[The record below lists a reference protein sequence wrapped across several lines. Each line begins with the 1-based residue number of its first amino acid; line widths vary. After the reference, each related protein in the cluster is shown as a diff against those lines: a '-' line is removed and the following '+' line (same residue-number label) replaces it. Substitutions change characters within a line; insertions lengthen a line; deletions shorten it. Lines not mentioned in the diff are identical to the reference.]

1 MGYIVSNL
9 ERISG
14 LVSRRIT
21 LLGAGPMSKF
31 SVDAIVELSNF
42 YNLPIAMIPSRR
54 QIECRELG
62 GGYVENWSTEE
73 FAEYVRTNDKGGNVL
88 LSRDHCGPWQL
99 EQVNKNGLPNT
110 LEEEMKLVKIS
121 IEADIKSGFD
131 LIHLDP
137 SLGFKHGLNKDEVR
151 EIVYELIHF
160 CETIRTSEILY
171 EIGTEEQ
178 VYSSSEDV
186 ETELKIIL
194 RDLKSK
200 ALPIPIFY
208 VHQTGTKVVER
219 RNVGNFDNPLDSK
232 GYLPASFNLPR
243 VSKLCELN
251 GVWLKEHNADY
262 MSNEALKWHPRFG
275 IHAANVAPEFGYIE
289 TQTIINLANM
299 TSSDDLVEIM
309 IDKVNSLG
317 KWKKWMLENSESDEF
332 EKMLIAGHYHFSED
346 WHIEWRSELRS
357 RLNKIDVNLDSYIF
371 TEVKKSINRY
381 LEYFGYAS

>member
-160 CETIRTSEILY
+160 CETIKTSEILY

-178 VYSSSEDV
+178 VYSSSENV
-186 ETELKIIL
+186 ESELKIIL

-357 RLNKIDVNLDSYIF
+357 RLNKIDVDLDSYIF

>member
-1 MGYIVSNL
+1 MSKLSKIQEL
-9 ERISG
+9 IS
-14 LVSRRIT
+14 RKIT

-31 SVDAIVELSNF
+31 SIDAIIHLSNF
-42 YNLPIAMIPSRR
+42 YKLPIAIIPSRR

-73 FAEYVRTNDKGGNVL
+73 FAQYVRFNDKGGNVL

-99 EQVNKNGLPNT
+99 EQLGKGGVPNT
-110 LEEEMKLVKIS
+110 LEEEMDLVKKS
-121 IEADIKSGFD
+121 IEADINSGFD

-137 SLGFKHGLNKDEVR
+137 SLGFKHGLNKNEIR
-151 EIVYELIHF
+151 EIVYELINF
-160 CETIRTSEILY
+160 CETIKTSEILY

-186 ETELKIIL
+186 ESELKVIL
-194 RDLKSK
+194 SDLERMG
-200 ALPIPIFY
+200 LPKPIFY

-243 VSKLCELN
+243 VTKLCEVN

-262 MSNEALKWHPRFG
+262 LSDEALRWHPRFG

-289 TQTIINLANM
+289 TQTIVDLAIM
-299 TSSDDLVEIM
+299 TSSHDLIEIM
-309 IDKVNSLG
+309 VEKVISSG
-317 KWKKWMLENSESDEF
+317 RWRKWMLENSDADEL
-332 EKMLIAGHYHFSED
+332 EKVLIAGHYQFSEN
-346 WHIEWRSELRS
+346 WHTDWRSELRA
-357 RLNKIDVNLDSYIF
+357 RLKKIDIDLDDYIYQK
-371 TEVKKSINRY
+371 VKNSINRY
-381 LEYFGYAS
+381 LMGFGYAS

>member
-1 MGYIVSNL
+1 MNNL
-9 ERISG
+9 KKIQS
-14 LVSRRIT
+14 LISRRIT

-31 SVDAIVELSNF
+31 SINAIIELSGF

-73 FAEYVRTNDKGGNVL
+73 FVQYVRFNDKGKNIL

-99 EQVNKNGLPNT
+99 EQLNKDGLHNT
-110 LEEEMKLVKIS
+110 LEDEMKLVKIS
-121 IEADIKSGFD
+121 LEADIESGFD

-137 SLGFKHGLNKDEVR
+137 SLGFKFGLNKDEIR
-151 EIVYELIHF
+151 EIVYELIVF
-160 CETIRTSEILY
+160 CESIKSSEILY

-186 ETELKIIL
+186 ESELKVIIS
-194 RDLKSK
+194 DLERKG
-200 ALPIPIFY
+200 LPKPIFY

-243 VSKLCELN
+243 VIKLCELN

-262 MSNEALKWHPRFG
+262 LSNEAIKWHPRFG

-299 TSSDDLVEIM
+299 ASSHDLIEIM
-309 IDKVNSLG
+309 VEKVNSAG
-317 KWKKWMLENSESDEF
+317 KWRKWMLENSSTDELD
-332 EKMLIAGHYHFSED
+332 KVLISGHYHFSEN
-346 WHIEWRSELRS
+346 WHTEWRSELRA
-357 RLNKIDVNLDSYIF
+357 RLKKIDIDLDNYIYQ
-371 TEVKKSINRY
+371 EVKNSINRY
-381 LEYFGYAS
+381 LIGFGYAP

>member
-54 QIECRELG
+54 QIECGELG

-160 CETIRTSEILY
+160 CETIKTSEILY

-178 VYSSSEDV
+178 VYSSSENV
-186 ETELKIIL
+186 ESELKIIL

-357 RLNKIDVNLDSYIF
+357 RLNKIDVDLDSYIF

>member
-1 MGYIVSNL
+1 MSKL
-9 ERISG
+9 EKIQK
-14 LVSRRIT
+14 LISRRIT

-31 SVDAIVELSNF
+31 SIDAIIELSNF

-73 FAEYVRTNDKGGNVL
+73 FAEYVRSNDKGGNVL

-99 EQVNKNGLPNT
+99 EQLNKDGSHNT
-110 LEEEMKLVKIS
+110 LEDEMELVKIS
-121 IEADIKSGFD
+121 IEADVKSGFD

-137 SLGFKHGLNKDEVR
+137 SLGFKHGLNKDQVR
-151 EIVYELIHF
+151 EIVYELISF
-160 CETIRTSEILY
+160 CEKIKTSEILY

-178 VYSSSEDV
+178 VHSSSEDV
-186 ETELKIIL
+186 ESELKVIL
-194 RDLKSK
+194 GDLESK
-200 ALPIPIFY
+200 ALPAPIFY
-208 VHQTGTKVVER
+208 VQQTGTKVVER

-232 GYLPASFNLPR
+232 GYLPDSFNLPR
-243 VSKLCELN
+243 VIKLCEVN

-262 MSNEALKWHPRFG
+262 MSDKALRWHPRFG

-299 TSSDDLVEIM
+299 TSSDDLVKIM

-317 KWKKWMLENSESDEF
+317 KWKKWMLENSGSNEF
-332 EKMLIAGHYHFSED
+332 EKMLISGHYHFSEN
-346 WHIEWRSELRS
+346 WHIEWRSELRA
-357 RLNKIDVNLDSYIF
+357 RLKKIDVDLDKHVYFEI
-371 TEVKKSINRY
+371 KKSINRY
-381 LEYFGYAS
+381 LECFGYAS

>member
-9 ERISG
+9 ERLSG

-186 ETELKIIL
+186 ESELKIIL

-357 RLNKIDVNLDSYIF
+357 RLNKIDVDLDSYIF

>member
-1 MGYIVSNL
+1 MGYLVSNL
-9 ERISG
+9 EKIKE
-14 LVSRRIT
+14 LIKRRIT

-31 SVDAIVELSNF
+31 SVDAIIELSNF

-73 FAEYVRTNDKGGNVL
+73 FAQYVRRNDKGGNVL

-99 EQVNKNGLPNT
+99 EQLNKNGLPNT

-137 SLGFKHGLNKDEVR
+137 SLGFKHGLDKNEVR
-151 EIVYELIHF
+151 EVVYELIYF
-160 CETIRTSEILY
+160 CETVKTSEILY

-186 ETELKIIL
+186 ESELKLIL
-194 RDLKSK
+194 SDLESK

-243 VSKLCELN
+243 VTELCELN

-262 MSNEALKWHPRFG
+262 MSDEALRWHPRFG
-275 IHAANVAPEFGYIE
+275 IHAANVAPEFGCIE

-309 IDKVNSLG
+309 INKVNSLG
-317 KWKKWMLENSESDEF
+317 KWKKWLLENSESNQF

-357 RLNKIDVNLDSYIF
+357 RLEKKNIDLDSYIY

-381 LEYFGYAS
+381 LECFGYAS

>member
-1 MGYIVSNL
+1 MSKLSKIHEL
-9 ERISG
+9 IS
-14 LVSRRIT
+14 RKIT

-31 SVDAIVELSNF
+31 SIDAIIDLSNF
-42 YNLPIAMIPSRR
+42 YKLPIAMIPSRR

-73 FAEYVRTNDKGGNVL
+73 FAQYVRFNDKGGNVL

-99 EQVNKNGLPNT
+99 EQLGKGGVPNT
-110 LEEEMKLVKIS
+110 LDEEMDLVKKS
-121 IEADIKSGFD
+121 IEADINSGFD

-137 SLGFKHGLNKDEVR
+137 SLGFKHGLNKSEIR
-151 EIVYELIHF
+151 EIVYELIAF
-160 CETIRTSEILY
+160 CENIKTSEILY

-186 ETELKIIL
+186 ESELKVIL
-194 RDLKSK
+194 NDLERMG
-200 ALPIPIFY
+200 LPKPIFY

-243 VSKLCELN
+243 VTKLCEVN

-262 MSNEALKWHPRFG
+262 LSDEALNWHPRFG

-289 TQTIINLANM
+289 TQTIVELAIM
-299 TSSDDLVEIM
+299 TSSHDLIEIM
-309 IDKVNSLG
+309 VDKVNSLG
-317 KWKKWMLENSESDEF
+317 KWKKWMLENSASNEF
-332 EKMLIAGHYHFSED
+332 EKMLIAGHYHFSET
-346 WHIEWRSELRS
+346 WHLEWRSELRT
-357 RLNKIDVNLDSYIF
+357 RLKNIDVDMDQHVYRA
-371 TEVKKSINRY
+371 VKQSINRY
-381 LEYFGYAS
+381 LESFGYAS

>member
-1 MGYIVSNL
+1 MRNL
-9 ERISG
+9 EKIQK
-14 LVSRRIT
+14 LVSRKIT

-31 SVDAIVELSNF
+31 SVDAIIELSNF

-54 QIECRELG
+54 QIECKELG

-73 FAEYVRTNDKGGNVL
+73 FAQYVKINDKGGNVL

-99 EQVNKNGLPNT
+99 EKLNKNGSPNS

-121 IEADIKSGFD
+121 IAADIKSGFD

-137 SLGFKHGLNKDEVR
+137 SLGFKYGLGKNEVR
-151 EIVYELIHF
+151 EIVYELINF
-160 CETIRTSEILY
+160 CETIKTSEILY

-186 ETELKIIL
+186 ETELKVIL
-194 RDLKSK
+194 SDLENKS
-200 ALPIPIFY
+200 LPAPIFY

-243 VSKLCELN
+243 VTKLCELN

-262 MSNEALKWHPRFG
+262 MSNDALRWHQRFG

-299 TSSDDLVEIM
+299 TSSDDLIRIM
-309 IDKVNSLG
+309 VDKVNSLG
-317 KWKKWMLENSESDEF
+317 KWKKWMLENSESNQF
-332 EKMLIAGHYHFSED
+332 EKMLIAGHYHFSET
-346 WHIEWRSELRS
+346 WHLEWRSELRK
-357 RLNKIDVNLDSYIF
+357 RLKNIDIDLDQYVYQA
-371 TEVKKSINRY
+371 VKKSINRY
-381 LEYFGYAS
+381 LECFGYAS

>member
-1 MGYIVSNL
+1 MGNLMTNL
-9 ERISG
+9 EKIQD
-14 LVSRRIT
+14 LIHRRIT
-21 LLGAGPMSKF
+21 FLGAGPMSKV
-31 SVDAIVELSNF
+31 SIDAIIELSSF

-54 QIECRELG
+54 QIECKELG

-73 FAEYVRTNDKGGNVL
+73 FAHYVRSNDKHGNVL

-99 EQVNKNGLPNT
+99 ENLNKNGLHNT

-121 IEADIKSGFD
+121 IQADIESGFD

-137 SLGFKHGLNKDEVR
+137 SLGFKFGLNKAEIR
-151 EIVYELIHF
+151 EIVYDLIKF
-160 CETIRTSEILY
+160 CESIKTSEILY

-186 ETELKIIL
+186 ESELKVIL
-194 RDLKSK
+194 NDLERMG
-200 ALPIPIFY
+200 LPKPIFY

-243 VSKLCELN
+243 VTKLCEAN

-262 MSNEALKWHPRFG
+262 LTNEAISWHPRFG

-289 TQTIINLANM
+289 TQALINLVNM
-299 TSSDDLVEIM
+299 TSSYDLMKVMVE
-309 IDKVNSLG
+309 KVTSKG
-317 KWKKWMLENSESDEF
+317 RWQKWMLENSEANEL
-332 EKMLIAGHYHFSED
+332 EKVLIAGHYHFSET
-346 WHIEWRSELRS
+346 WHSDWRSELRARS
-357 RLNKIDVNLDSYIF
+357 KSIDIDLDEYIYQ
-371 TEVKKSINRY
+371 EVKNSINRY
-381 LEYFGYAS
+381 LIGFGYAS

>member
-160 CETIRTSEILY
+160 CETIKTSEILY

-178 VYSSSEDV
+178 VYSSSENV
-186 ETELKIIL
+186 ESELKIIL
-194 RDLKSK
+194 RVLKSK

-357 RLNKIDVNLDSYIF
+357 RLNKIDVDLDSYIF

>member
-1 MGYIVSNL
+1 MGYLVSNL
-9 ERISG
+9 EKIKA
-14 LVSRRIT
+14 LVKRRIT

-73 FAEYVRTNDKGGNVL
+73 FAQYVKLNDKGGNVL

-99 EQVNKNGLPNT
+99 ELLNKNGLPNT

-137 SLGFKHGLNKDEVR
+137 SLGFKHGLNKNEVR
-151 EIVYELIHF
+151 EVVYELINF
-160 CETIRTSEILY
+160 CETIKTSEILY

-186 ETELKIIL
+186 ESELKLIL
-194 RDLKSK
+194 SDLESK

-243 VSKLCELN
+243 VTKLCELN

-262 MSNEALKWHPRFG
+262 MSDEALKWHPRFG

-289 TQTIINLANM
+289 TQTIIKLANM

-309 IDKVNSLG
+309 VDKVNSLG
-317 KWKKWMLENSESDEF
+317 KWKKWMLENSDSNQF

-357 RLNKIDVNLDSYIF
+357 RLVKIDIDLDSYIF

-381 LEYFGYAS
+381 LECFGYAS

>member
-1 MGYIVSNL
+1 MGYLVSNL
-9 ERISG
+9 EKIKD
-14 LVSRRIT
+14 LVKRRIT

-31 SVDAIVELSNF
+31 SVDAIIELSNF
-42 YNLPIAMIPSRR
+42 YNLPIAIIPSRR
-54 QIECRELG
+54 QIECGELG

-73 FAEYVRTNDKGGNVL
+73 FTQYVKHNDKGGNVL

-99 EQVNKNGLPNT
+99 EQLNKHGLPNT

-131 LIHLDP
+131 LIHIDP

-151 EIVYELIHF
+151 NIAYELIDF
-160 CETIRTSEILY
+160 CETIKTSEVLY

-186 ETELKIIL
+186 ESELNIIL
-194 RDLKSK
+194 SSLESK
-200 ALPIPIFY
+200 KLPPPIFY

-232 GYLPASFNLPR
+232 GYFPASFNLPR
-243 VSKLCELN
+243 VTKLCELN

-262 MSNEALKWHPRFG
+262 LSNEALRWHPRFG
-275 IHAANVAPEFGYIE
+275 IHAANVAPEFGVIE
-289 TQTIINLANM
+289 TQTIIKLANM
-299 TSSDDLVEIM
+299 TSSNDLIEIM
-309 IDKVNSLG
+309 LNKVNSFG
-317 KWKKWMLENSESDEF
+317 KWKKWMLKNSNSNEF

-357 RLNKIDVNLDSYIF
+357 RLNRIDIDLDSYIF
-371 TEVKKSINRY
+371 IEVKKSINRY
-381 LEYFGYAS
+381 LECFGYAS

>member
-1 MGYIVSNL
+1 MGYLVSNL
-9 ERISG
+9 KKIKD

-31 SVDAIVELSNF
+31 SIDAIIELSNF

-54 QIECRELG
+54 QVECRELG

-73 FAEYVRTNDKGGNVL
+73 FAQYVKLNDKRGNVL

-99 EQVNKNGLPNT
+99 EKLDINGLPNT

-137 SLGFKHGLNKDEVR
+137 SLGFKYGLDKNEVR
-151 EIVYELIHF
+151 EIVYELMNF
-160 CETIRTSEILY
+160 CETIKTSEILY

-186 ETELKIIL
+186 ESELKVIL
-194 RDLKSK
+194 NDLKNK
-200 ALPIPIFY
+200 ALPAPIFY
-208 VHQTGTKVVER
+208 VHQTGTKVAER

-243 VSKLCELN
+243 VTKLCELN

-262 MSNEALKWHPRFG
+262 MSDGALRWHRRFG

-289 TQTIINLANM
+289 TQTIINLASM
-299 TSSDDLVEIM
+299 TSSDDLVKIM
-309 IDKVNSLG
+309 VDKVNALG
-317 KWKKWMLENSESDEF
+317 KWKKWMLENSESNQF
-332 EKMLIAGHYHFSED
+332 EKMLIAGHYHFSEA
-346 WHIEWRSELRS
+346 WHLEWRSELRE
-357 RLNKIDVNLDSYIF
+357 RLKKIDIDLDQYVYQA
-371 TEVKKSINRY
+371 VKKSINRY
-381 LEYFGYAS
+381 LECFGYAS

>member
-186 ETELKIIL
+186 ESELKIIL

-357 RLNKIDVNLDSYIF
+357 RLNKIDVDLDSYIF

>member
-9 ERISG
+9 ERLSG

-151 EIVYELIHF
+151 EIVYDLIVF
-160 CETIRTSEILY
+160 CESIKTSEILY

-357 RLNKIDVNLDSYIF
+357 RLNKIDVDLDSYIF

>member
-1 MGYIVSNL
+1 MGYLMSNL
-9 ERISG
+9 EKIKD
-14 LVSRRIT
+14 LVKRRIT

-31 SVDAIVELSNF
+31 SVDAIIELSNF

-73 FAEYVRTNDKGGNVL
+73 FAHYIRSNDKRGNVL

-99 EQVNKNGLPNT
+99 EQLNKNGLPNT

-137 SLGFKHGLNKDEVR
+137 SLGFKHGLDKNEVR
-151 EIVYELIHF
+151 EVVYELINF
-160 CETIRTSEILY
+160 CERVKTSEILY

-186 ETELKIIL
+186 ESELKLIL
-194 RDLKSK
+194 SDLESK
-200 ALPIPIFY
+200 ALPMPIFY

-243 VSKLCELN
+243 VTKLCELN

-262 MSNEALKWHPRFG
+262 MSDEALRWHPRFG

-289 TQTIINLANM
+289 TQTVINLANM

-309 IDKVNSLG
+309 INKVNSLG
-317 KWKKWMLENSESDEF
+317 KWKKWMLENNESNQF

-357 RLNKIDVNLDSYIF
+357 RLKKKNIDLDSYIY

-381 LEYFGYAS
+381 LECFGYAS